1 MPDPFQILDG
11 PTDANTVVLR
21 LVGRMDSA
29 AAPLLAQR
37 CATISKSGRTLVLN
51 MEGVTFI
58 VSSGVGSLL
67 AAAEG
72 FRQAGCQLHLVA
84 LPPSV
89 ASVIRLLNL
98 HKFLPIHAT
107 EADAMTA
114 LKAA

>member
-1 MPDPFQILDG
+1 MPESFQILEG
-11 PTDANTVVLR
+11 PADSRAVVLR

-37 CATISKSGRTLVLN
+37 CAAISKSGRTLVLN

-58 VSSGVGSLL
+58 VSSGVGALL

-72 FRQAGCQLHLVA
+72 FRQADRELHLVA
-84 LPPSV
+84 LPPAV
-89 ASVIRLLNL
+89 AAVIRLLNL

-107 EADAMTA
+107 EAEAMSS